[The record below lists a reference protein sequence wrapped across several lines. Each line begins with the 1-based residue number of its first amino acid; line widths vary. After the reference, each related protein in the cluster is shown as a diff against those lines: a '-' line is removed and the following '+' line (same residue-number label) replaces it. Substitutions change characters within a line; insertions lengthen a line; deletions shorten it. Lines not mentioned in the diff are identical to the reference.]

1 MLIFCLEM
9 KKVAGCKSEI
19 YGNQKQTRIIQ
30 TTYVVLLQER
40 KQRMLTSNTS
50 TQQESVAATP

>member
-1 MLIFCLEM
+1 M
-9 KKVAGCKSEI
+9 KKVIGCKSEI

-30 TTYVVLLQER
+30 TTYVVLLHER

-50 TQQESVAATP
+50 TQQEIVAATP

>member
-1 MLIFCLEM
+1 MFIFCLEM
-9 KKVAGCKSEI
+9 KKVIGCKSEI

-30 TTYVVLLQER
+30 TTYVVLLHER

-50 TQQESVAATP
+50 TQQEIVAATP